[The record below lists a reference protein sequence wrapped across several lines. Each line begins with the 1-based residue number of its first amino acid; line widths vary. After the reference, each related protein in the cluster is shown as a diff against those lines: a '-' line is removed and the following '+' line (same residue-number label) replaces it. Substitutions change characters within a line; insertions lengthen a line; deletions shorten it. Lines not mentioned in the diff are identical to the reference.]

1 MREMR
6 RLENINLLI
15 NKLYSKNH
23 NEAYKTFLFLENES
37 LKSNITYCFFDSFLE
52 MADDKS
58 SYIRSRGLLLIAAN
72 AQWDIDNKIEMNINC
87 ILSHIVD
94 KKPSVS
100 RMFIKSLP
108 KITKYK
114 KNLIHRIQM
123 ELSNADTSIYNN
135 NMKPLVEKDIREV
148 LSNLKD

>member
-1 MREMR
+1 ME
-6 RLENINLLI
+6 RLEDINLLI

-23 NEAYKTFLFLENES
+23 NEAYRIFLFLENES
-37 LKSNITYCFFDSFLE
+37 MKSNITYCFFDSFLDMLNNE
-52 MADDKS
+52 S
-58 SYIRSRGLLLIAAN
+58 SYIRGRGLLLIAAN
-72 AQWDIDNKIEMNINC
+72 AQWDTENKIEINIDC

-108 KITKYK
+108 NITKYK
-114 KNLIHRIQM
+114 KNLIHLIQM

-135 NMKPLVEKDIREV
+135 NMKPLVEKDISEV
-148 LSNLKD
+148 LSKLEN

>member
-1 MREMR
+1 MKN
-6 RLENINLLI
+6 LNLLI

-52 MADDKS
+52 MIDNEN
-58 SYIRSRGLLLIAAN
+58 SYIRTRGLLLISAN
-72 AQWDIDNKIEMNINC
+72 AQWDIDNKIEINIDS

-100 RMFIKSLP
+100 RMFIKSIP
-108 KITKYK
+108 NITKYK
-114 KNLIHRIQM
+114 ENLINRIKM
-123 ELSNADTSIYNN
+123 ELSNADISIYNN
-135 NMKPLVEKDIREV
+135 NMKPLVEKDINDT
-148 LSNLKD
+148 LSNNS

>member
-1 MREMR
+1 M
-6 RLENINLLI
+6 ENINLLI

-52 MADDKS
+52 MTDDRS

-148 LSNLKD
+148 LSNIKA

>member
-1 MREMR
+1 MED
-6 RLENINLLI
+6 INLLI

-37 LKSNITYCFFDSFLE
+37 MKSNITYYFFDSFLE
-52 MADDKS
+52 MLNNES
-58 SYIRSRGLLLIAAN
+58 SYIRARGLLLIVAN
-72 AQWDIDNKIEMNINC
+72 AQWDTDNKIEINIDC

-135 NMKPLVEKDIREV
+135 NMKPLVEKDISEV
-148 LSNLKD
+148 LSKL

>member
-1 MREMR
+1 M
-6 RLENINLLI
+6 ENLDLLI

-37 LKSNITYCFFDSFLE
+37 LKSNITYYFFDSFLE
-52 MADDKS
+52 MIDNES
-58 SYIRSRGLLLIAAN
+58 SYIRVRGLLLISAN
-72 AQWDIDNKIEMNINC
+72 AQWDIDNKIEINIDR

-108 KITKYK
+108 NIEKHK
-114 KNLIHRIQM
+114 KNLVYRIQM
-123 ELSNADTSIYNN
+123 ELSNADLSIYNN
-135 NMKPLVEKDIREV
+135 NMKHLVEKDISDI
-148 LSNLKD
+148 LSNIG

>member
-1 MREMR
+1 MED
-6 RLENINLLI
+6 INLLI

-37 LKSNITYCFFDSFLE
+37 MKSNITYCFFDSFLE
-52 MADDKS
+52 MLNNES
-58 SYIRSRGLLLIAAN
+58 SYIRARGLLLISAN
-72 AQWDIDNKIEMNINC
+72 AQWDTENKIEINIDY
-87 ILSHIVD
+87 ILSHIAD

-108 KITKYK
+108 KITEHK

-123 ELSNADTSIYNN
+123 ELSNANISIYNN
-135 NMKPLVEKDIREV
+135 NMKPLVEKDISEV
-148 LSNLKD
+148 LSKLED

>member
-1 MREMR
+1 MKN
-6 RLENINLLI
+6 LNLLI

-52 MADDKS
+52 MIDNEN
-58 SYIRSRGLLLIAAN
+58 SYIRTRGLLLISAN
-72 AQWDIDNKIEMNINC
+72 AQWDIDNKIEINIDS

-100 RMFIKSLP
+100 RMFIKSIP
-108 KITKYK
+108 NITKYK
-114 KNLIHRIQM
+114 KNLIHRIKM
-123 ELSNADTSIYNN
+123 ELSNADISIYNN
-135 NMKPLVEKDIREV
+135 NKKPLVEKDINDT
-148 LSNLKD
+148 LSNLS